1 MSPIVKLL
9 REAADRIEKL
19 EAEAAATGN
28 PAPLARADRRYR
40 SGIEESQ
47 RALAYM
53 ERLAGIHIMAGNLEA
68 GDWWKNGSYPTALA
82 LRKKVVCAARAKGF
96 SLTAIAHALGYH
108 HTTILSYL
116 ETRTRG

>member
-53 ERLAGIHIMAGNLEA
+53 ERLAGIHIMAGN
-68 GDWWKNGSYPTALA
+68 WWKNGSYRTALA

-116 ETRTRG
+116 ERRTRG